1 MVARRLHAHAD
12 VGMAPSTLS
21 SVPREVLMGKPA
33 PVHHHSSHGPRDVLL
48 PIVTLGFYGLRRFRP
63 RSLYNFTALL
73 ILAAWL
79 AATVVVYSYHRSEE
93 HTSELQSRFGI
104 SYAVFCLKK
113 QKQ

>member
-1 MVARRLHAHAD
+1 
-12 VGMAPSTLS
+12 
-21 SVPREVLMGKPA
+21 MGKPA

-79 AATVVVYSYHRSEE
+79 AATVVVYSYHEGAGY
-93 HTSELQSRFGI
+93 LMGPVLFAMA
-104 SYAVFCLKK
+104 AVTFFRLVPPTTTHKTHR
-113 QKQ
+113 